1 MGSRWGFNGGGLLS
15 LQPCNESRKALFG
28 FPAPLSVNEGQL
40 TSTSGTSAAHLRD
53 GYRGYRPEAPSACII
68 GGVCIQKKRGV
79 GGGYSLE
86 GAAVLRAG
94 LCTSGTASWGVTTLY
109 PKLVHHCKTH
119 IVHIMVLLDQRN
131 WGLMFVASFV
141 FVYTM
146 FWEDFSTLPNRLE
159 LKHLVSFSHL
169 LSCQTFW
176 GFHFPWS
183 GFLPAFW
190 KPGLSW
196 PPVRQG

>member
-1 MGSRWGFNGGGLLS
+1 MYYRRRVHSEKKGS
-15 LQPCNESRKALFG
+15 
-28 FPAPLSVNEGQL
+28 
-40 TSTSGTSAAHLRD
+40 
-53 GYRGYRPEAPSACII
+53 
-68 GGVCIQKKRGV
+68 

-196 PPVRQG
+196 PPVRQGLVSRPLYPPFNCPACGLPHFSTLNKITQV